1 MNASAMSGWA
11 ARSASASMVRRAVR
25 DSSRLQAASLPVLE
39 QRKAIARVSAPPL
52 IELPGW
58 KIRGAKLEKA
68 GIVTVEAFLDTDG
81 GTLAKAART
90 SPDMVA
96 KWKEEVIGLL
106 TTPQPRG

>member
-1 MNASAMSGWA
+1 MAWY
-11 ARSASASMVRRAVR
+11 RALRNLSNGIGKGQVFTG
-25 DSSRLQAASLPVLE
+25 SRLQAASLPVLE

-96 KWKEEVIGLL
+96 KWKDEVIGLL
-106 TTPQPRG
+106 TTPQPKG

>member
-1 MNASAMSGWA
+1 MAWY
-11 ARSASASMVRRAVR
+11 RALRNLSNGIGKGQVFAGA
-25 DSSRLQAASLPVLE
+25 RLQAASIPVLE

-106 TTPQPRG
+106 TTPQPKG

>member
-1 MNASAMSGWA
+1 MAWY
-11 ARSASASMVRRAVR
+11 RALRNLSNGIGKGQVFTG
-25 DSSRLQAASLPVLE
+25 SRLQAASLPVLE